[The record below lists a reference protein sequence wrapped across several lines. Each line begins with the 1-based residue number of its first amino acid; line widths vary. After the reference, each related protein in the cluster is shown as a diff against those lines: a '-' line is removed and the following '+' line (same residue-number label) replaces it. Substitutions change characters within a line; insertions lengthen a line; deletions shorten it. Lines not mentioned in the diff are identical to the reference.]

1 MAKNPDIERSSG
13 NVFADIGTP
22 NAEEH
27 ILKAQLVSQL
37 DDLVKARKLTQTEAA
52 RLLGLGQ
59 PDLSKILRGHFRD
72 VSVARLLR
80 FLMALDRDVEIVLRR
95 KRSTRRPSRL
105 TITTA

>member
-1 MAKNPDIERSSG
+1 VTKSTEIERSSG

-27 ILKAQLVSQL
+27 LLKAQLVSRL
-37 DDLVKARKLTQTEAA
+37 DDLIKARKLTQVAAA

-72 VSVARLLR
+72 VSVERLLR
-80 FLMALDRDVEIVLRR
+80 FLMALDCDVEIVVKR
-95 KRSTRRPSRL
+95 KRRGKRPSRL
-105 TITTA
+105 TITAA